1 MGFQLVKISRRH
13 KKNIIPGILIISTLT
28 LLLLISIPSFAEED
42 NQNSEMEVEELIELS
57 LEDLTKVKVVSA
69 SKKQQVIT
77 EAPSTVRVITARQ
90 IRERGYQT
98 LEEALSDLPGMQFRN
113 MLGLNSYVFMRGVPS
128 QNNLILVLVDGI
140 QINELNS
147 GGFYGGGQ
155 YNLANVERI
164 EVVYGPASALYGTNA
179 ISGIIN
185 IITRDPKDSSG
196 LRANVLY
203 GSFNTTNDDL
213 SYGYY
218 NEERELGFLVSGV
231 FKTTEKADL
240 AGDKGD
246 DNWTDSL
253 ENFED
258 DYSFDAKITYMDF
271 TSGLIFQNKQ
281 VSVGTYRR
289 SVGTKFRDYGT
300 LWNIRFINGYLKHI
314 YDKFD
319 KGSLSSQLYYR
330 NATVLDNS
338 VQQIVDTI
346 LIGYQVGYFRPND
359 LIGLE
364 SMLNYNPYERL
375 NLIGGIVVEYENL
388 ADGYSNTQSSSP
400 DERPPT
406 PPEPDMEN
414 NSLLS
419 VYAQTQYS
427 ILETMQLTAGAR
439 FDNSSYYDEVLTP
452 RVGVVHNKGS
462 LTAKLLYTEA
472 FRAPKPWD
480 FTWETGN
487 PDLEP
492 EEMRS
497 MEAVLAYN
505 VRDNLRAEATV
516 YKNTVTNLLTKD
528 TGILRWINRGEVKT
542 DGLELSLN
550 YFFHK
555 FTPYINYTYNDSR
568 DENGDDIPEIANH
581 SANIGARY
589 AFTKKFAVNISG
601 NYLGERINPH
611 IIPNT
616 SDDIVDPA
624 FVLNSVLTYSDFH
637 NLEFQL
643 IGKNILDTEY
653 YHTSNRSAPSY
664 LVSRFRQP
672 QRTILV
678 RLGWRFGTG

>member
-1 MGFQLVKISRRH
+1 MGYRRIKILLPISVNIE
-13 KKNIIPGILIISTLT
+13 KKLLIISVLSVFTLT
-28 LLLLISIPSFAEED
+28 IPSLTIGED
-42 NQNSEMEVEELIELS
+42 NQNSEMDVEELIELS

-69 SKKQQVIT
+69 SKKSQVIT
-77 EAPSTVRVITARQ
+77 EAPSTVRVITTRE

-98 LEEALSDLPGMQFRN
+98 LEEALSDLPGVQFRN
-113 MLGLNSYVFMRGVPS
+113 MLGLNSYVFIRGVPS

-155 YNLANVERI
+155 YNLSNVERI

-185 IITRDPKDSSG
+185 IITRDPKDSKG
-196 LRANVLY
+196 LRVNALY

-218 NEERELGFLVSGV
+218 NEEKNLGFLVSGA

-246 DNWTDSL
+246 NNWTENM

-258 DYSFDAKITYMDF
+258 DYSFDAKITYKDF
-271 TSGLIFQNKQ
+271 TSGVVFQNKQ
-281 VSVGTYRR
+281 VSTSTYFC
-289 SVGTKFRDYGT
+289 SVNTIYRDYGT

-314 YDKFD
+314 YDRFE
-319 KGSLSSQLYYR
+319 KGSLSSQVYYR
-330 NATVLDNS
+330 NATVMDNS
-338 VQQIVDTI
+338 VQQIIVDSFQ
-346 LIGYQVGYFRPND
+346 IGYYRPND
-359 LIGLE
+359 LVGLE
-364 SMLNYNPYERL
+364 SMMNYTPIERL
-375 NLIGGIVVEYENL
+375 NLISGIVVEYENL
-388 ADGYSNTQSSSP
+388 AEGYSKTQSSSP

-406 PPEPDMEN
+406 PPEPETEN
-414 NSLLS
+414 NNLLS
-419 VYAQTQYS
+419 VYTQAQY
-427 ILETMQLTAGAR
+427 QLLDPLQLSAGAR
-439 FDNSSYYDEVLTP
+439 FDNSSIYDEVLTP
-452 RVGVVHNKGS
+452 RVGLVFNKGS
-462 LTAKLLYTEA
+462 LTSKLLYMEA

-480 FTWETGN
+480 YTWGVGN
-487 PDLEP
+487 PGLEP
-492 EEMRS
+492 EEMKS

-505 VRDNLRAEATV
+505 VRDDLRAEATA

-528 TGILRWINRGEVKT
+528 TGTTRWVNRGEVET

-568 DENGDDIPEIANH
+568 DDNGNDIPEIANH
-581 SANIGARY
+581 SANVGARY
-589 AFTKKFAVNISG
+589 AFTNKFAVNVSG
-601 NYLGERINPH
+601 NYLGKRINPH
-611 IIPNT
+611 DIPNT
-616 SDDIVDPA
+616 GDDIVDPA
-624 FVLNSVLTYSDFH
+624 FIVNSVLTYSEFH

-643 IGKNILDTEY
+643 IGNNILDTEY
-653 YHTSNRSAPSY
+653 YHTSNRSNPSY
-664 LVSRFRQP
+664 RVSRFRQP
-672 QRTILV
+672 QRTILF